1 MSGQRNVIIK
11 FRKMKVLGLVSWMV
25 EVNEVR
31 SPECQDDLTVEDS
44 VPGDA
49 TKNPLRFYFL
59 GSTPPQTEFSV
70 NEEPRT
76 ILRKILKH

>member
-44 VPGDA
+44 MPRNT
-49 TKNPLRFYFL
+49 TKNPLGLDFL
-59 GSTPPQTEFSV
+59 GSTPPQTVFSV
-70 NEEPRT
+70 NEKPKT
-76 ILRKILKH
+76 VLNQS